1 MVVKVM
7 EGGLQSE
14 LTDPGRRETG
24 VDEGEGEG
32 EGEWEWLDGR
42 DQQI

>member
-1 MVVKVM
+1 MVVKVV
-7 EGGLQSE
+7 EGGLQTE
-14 LTDPGRRETG
+14 LTDPRRRETG
-24 VDEGEGEG
+24 VDEG